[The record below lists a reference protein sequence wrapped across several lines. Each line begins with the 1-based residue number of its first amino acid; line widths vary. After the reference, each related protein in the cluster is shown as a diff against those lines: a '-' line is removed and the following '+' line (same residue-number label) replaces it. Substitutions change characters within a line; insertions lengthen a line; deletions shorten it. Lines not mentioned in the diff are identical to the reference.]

1 MAFILDEQFLLE
13 HRKKMDIIKSIGY
26 EILQANGESKLGL
39 AERLSD
45 DLFKSLLSDFCNSAN
60 AFSNCEFKFFLYIY
74 SKYLQDCYLLEIKN
88 LFSNSNIT
96 KYKFWLPMIYWRF
109 NDDVKLLNQN
119 ELDLYLKKYIE
130 YSGNFESLEWK
141 LRVNNKFSKGVKY
154 IKSFKSNCF
163 NEKTQEYK
171 FNKIFTDE
179 FEIQKEIIIK
189 YENIFKRIRMAK
201 KYLTDNSKNLYYA
214 NQNLNQIY
222 NSI

>member
-26 EILQANGESKLGL
+26 EILQANGESILGL

-60 AFSNCEFKFFLYIY
+60 AFSNCEFKFFLFIY
-74 SKYLQDCYLLEIKN
+74 SKYLQDGYLLDIKT